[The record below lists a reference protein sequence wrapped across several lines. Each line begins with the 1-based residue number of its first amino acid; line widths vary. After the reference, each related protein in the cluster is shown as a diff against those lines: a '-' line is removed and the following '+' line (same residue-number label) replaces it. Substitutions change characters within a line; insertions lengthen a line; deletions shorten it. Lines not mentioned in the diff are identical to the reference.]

1 MNEDAG
7 TPALPPPGGAAAE
20 PRRLRRSRR
29 NRWVT
34 GVCGGLAEYFGLHPA
49 VYRIIFAALALA
61 GGTGILLYAAAAL
74 VIPAEGT
81 DDSVAAQALR
91 EHRQRPWLVI
101 GLALFAL
108 ALLALLSQG
117 HLFWPLTGGVWVLAV
132 VGGLIVWWD
141 VAHRDRRT
149 ASPVGAGEAGSE
161 AAAPVGRSYFW
172 PGAGALLAAVGLL
185 ALLQALEVMDLDWRI
200 ALAGGMIV
208 AGGLFA
214 LSSRW
219 RGMAAL
225 GFLTMALSVGTAA
238 GLAAS
243 DLPWGGGIGDRV
255 ERPVLAGELGDRYR
269 LSVGSL
275 HVDLSGL
282 ALRPRETRLS
292 TSVAVGSLEVDV
304 PRGVPVEVIGRV
316 EGGQLRILGQQDDG
330 VNVRRRVVDPGFA
343 RARTR
348 LVLDA
353 RVGLGDLEVRRF
365 PG

>member
-1 MNEDAG
+1 MSENAG

-20 PRRLRRSRR
+20 PKRLRRSRS

-34 GVCGGLAEYFGLHPA
+34 GVCGGLAEYFGLHAA

-74 VIPAEGT
+74 VIPAEGS

-91 EHRQRPWLVI
+91 DHRQRPWLVI
-101 GLALFAL
+101 GAALVAL
-108 ALLALLSQG
+108 ALVALLSSG
-117 HLFWPLTGGVWVLAV
+117 HLFWPVGGGVWALAV

-141 VAHRDRRT
+141 VAHRDRR
-149 ASPVGAGEAGSE
+149 AVRAD
-161 AAAPVGRSYFW
+161 AAAQPEAPARRSWFW
-172 PGAGALLAAVGLL
+172 PTAGALVAVVGLL
-185 ALLQALEVMDLDWRI
+185 ALLQATGAADLDWRY

-214 LSSRW
+214 GASRV
-219 RGMAAL
+219 RGLAAA
-225 GFLTMALSVGTAA
+225 GFLAMALAVGTAA

-243 DLPWGGGIGDRV
+243 GLPWGGGFGDRV
-255 ERPVLAGELGDRYR
+255 ERPAVAGDLHDYR

-275 HVDLSGL
+275 EVDLTGA
-282 ALRPRETRLS
+282 ALRPGVTRLS
-292 TSVAVGSLEVDV
+292 TSVAVGSMVVDV
-304 PRGVPVEVIGRV
+304 PRGVAVEVHGRV
-316 EGGQLRILGQQDDG
+316 EAGKLWLFDQRDNGVKLR
-330 VNVRRRVVDPGFA
+330 RTVVDPGFA

-353 RVGLGDLEVRRF
+353 RLGLGDLTVQRI